1 MLPSHGPSVM
11 AIQRSIYPNPLHEE
25 FSFIFARA
33 TAFPSGALV
42 ALDGATGAVLGYASA
57 YPYPAAAALSD
68 PPSLGEL
75 NAELI
80 AAALRAPRGAAL
92 FIHEVSV
99 HAQGR
104 GIGKLLMQRL
114 LGLGRELG
122 LARAI
127 LVSVLGNKV
136 YYEKMGFR
144 LVRTLPSYAASVQLA
159 PIEPPLPPT
168 PSFFSDVKEA
178 DVMELE
184 F

>member
-1 MLPSHGPSVM
+1 MLPSHGPSVV
-11 AIQRSIYPNPLHEE
+11 AIQRSIYPNQLHEE
-25 FSFIFARA
+25 FSYILARA
-33 TAFPSGALV
+33 TAFPAGALV
-42 ALDGATGAVLGYASA
+42 ALDSATGAVLGYASA
-57 YPYPAAAALSD
+57 YPYPSASALSD

-75 NAELI
+75 NAGLI

-104 GIGKLLMQRL
+104 GIGTQFMQRL

-122 LARAI
+122 LARAV
-127 LVSVLGNKV
+127 LVSVLGNRA
-136 YYEKMGFR
+136 YYEKMGFSV
-144 LVRTLPSYAASVQLA
+144 VRTLPSYAASEQLD
-159 PIEPPLPPT
+159 PIAPPLPPT

-178 DVMELE
+178 DVMDLE